1 MVLPTLSDERLSS
14 LPLSRPGLHTLR
26 VPAPVELGLPENVQ
40 RIRVFVPSTP
50 PPPDGYAVLL
60 VADGQNLFDA
70 DHADDR
76 ERGLADELLVSSLRL
91 APWGVDTAV
100 EVLVAEGLIPPLL
113 VVGVDHA
120 RDDRLD
126 SYAPWPD
133 ERVSVDPR
141 GEATAAFWL
150 GRILPLVREKWPT
163 RDGAPWT
170 CVAGS
175 SMGGLF
181 ALYLAARH
189 PETIG
194 RVAAFS
200 PSAMI
205 GEAERR
211 WDAAWSRHP
220 RTFQKV
226 YLDAGAHERFRTE
239 EVILDYAEAAKELF
253 LHLRYRGYGPHELRL
268 VLDPHGEHNESSW
281 RHRFPGALEW
291 LFG

>member
-1 MVLPTLSDERLSS
+1 LAD
-14 LPLSRPGLHTLR
+14 PGLHLLR
-26 VPAPVELGLPENVQ
+26 LVAPKALGIPQNVQQIRVLVPVE
-40 RIRVFVPSTP
+40 P
-50 PPPDGYAVLL
+50 PPPEGYALLL

-70 DHADDR
+70 DDETATPLPAV
-76 ERGLADELLVSSLRL
+76 EELLVGPLRF

-100 EVLVAEGLIPPLL
+100 EALRAEGQIPPLL
-113 VVGVDHA
+113 VVGIDHA
-120 RDDRLD
+120 VAGRLD
-126 SYAPWPD
+126 GYAPWAD
-133 ERVSVDPR
+133 ERVSAEPR
-141 GEATAAFWL
+141 GEATAEFWIEH
-150 GRILPLVREKWPT
+150 ILPFLRERWPT
-163 RDGAPWT
+163 REGAPWT

-181 ALYLAARH
+181 ALALAARY

-205 GEAERR
+205 GEADAR
-211 WDAAWSRHP
+211 WEKAWPRHP

-226 YLDAGAHERFRTE
+226 YLDAGAHERFRAE
-239 EVILDYAEAAKELF
+239 HVVLDYAEAAKELF

-268 VLDPHGEHNESSW
+268 VLDPHGEHNEASW
-281 RHRFPGALEW
+281 RRRFPDALRW